1 MFELRV
7 GRPHSRLFRQ
17 ALLLAGVSAVA
28 LTGSFGDVRA
38 RGLQG
43 GDGQAASAAAL
54 AAASAQA
61 NAAQAAAT
69 ASQAMIRAAGSMQG
83 MRSIQAAARAAA
95 MAAGST
101 VPNGLTPGGLVVAP
115 GAVPGRTDGGAGLW
129 QGANLPTQTASG
141 GRTQVEIVQNEA
153 KSILTWDKF
162 NIGRETDLRI
172 NQSAGGTNAANW
184 ISLNRVLDTSTAPS
198 QILGTIKAEGQVYVI
213 NRNGIVFG
221 GSSQVN
227 VHTLVASSLSLSNA
241 QFMAGINKPLSI
253 PDIYASGYD
262 NSIPT
267 FGVVP
272 TSIDL
277 TDAPVDYGRTPGD
290 VVVQAGA
297 VIQSQVGGKAML
309 FAPHV
314 VNAGTISTPSGQA
327 ILAAGENVWLADPLI
342 TDQTSTLR
350 GLDVAV
356 SSPTSFLLQYGTVA
370 GEVMGWYPN
379 SVMATVLTAMESR
392 AASVGYSVTNN
403 GTVEAA
409 RGNISVVSREINQNG
424 TLVASTAL
432 NNQDGS
438 IILHAYSQGFFG
450 FGDGQRMFSWSSGTL
465 NLGAT
470 STTLVAPDLTDVS
483 TIEQTNIATRYRAGS
498 VDMRGKLIDIQAG
511 ATVVVPSGTIT
522 AVASS
527 LPKFGATPAVSETV
541 NDGSRI
547 YIGEGALLSVAGLQN
562 VMLSMESNTVTAELR
577 INELRDSVL
586 YIDSWLRGA
595 TIYVDK
601 RVKGTFTDGP
611 MAGVQWVQN
620 KDGSYQTGSW
630 VGTPIGDVSAWIGTG
645 TMTLAELS
653 TTGGTITLKSG
664 GDIITRAGSM
674 LDVAGGS
681 VRYADGY
688 ITTTRLLGADG
699 RIYDIGAA
707 MPDQQYVSLAGGFS
721 RYHERIKVTETW
733 ASILDRNGGTRFET
747 GYVEGRNAG
756 GIVIYNGAGLAM
768 EGEIDGHVITG
779 ERQATGSSVA
789 TAGSL
794 QLGGGSDPERSWLS
808 SNIIVSNDPTRLA
821 AGFTVASALP
831 TAFYDTTVERTYRA
845 KTTYLDADMLRESG
859 LGTFNLF
866 YNKDFKVVAGST
878 LELSPGATLNIF
890 QNIAPTA
897 DVQTNVSIDG
907 GIRIAGGTI
916 KVTSNNGIS
925 VGAHAT
931 LDVSGLWFNEFTSG
945 TPALAPKINGGS
957 ITLDVNEN
965 ATKVGIVGGVEIAA
979 GAVLDVSGGGW
990 LSQVGGKPK
999 LKVGDAGSI
1008 RIISLT
1014 TTDLAAL
1021 DLRGYAAGS
1030 GGSLSIVMLGDMQ
1043 IGGTKPV
1050 SPATIYLPATLFAER
1065 GFRSVAMATD
1075 GDVVVPDGITV
1086 SQLPVNVD
1094 MLGADYL
1101 SVATGAPITAVG
1113 KVRALD
1119 LADRLT
1125 RKPASFTI
1133 TSPKTITLGSG
1144 ATLAT
1149 DVKGSITLTQGD
1161 AVNSGSAVI
1170 KGNIDAP
1177 AGTIT
1182 VNAKTLTV
1190 ASGARLTARG
1200 VAAIVSDPTTGLR
1213 TGTVLNGGTVSLTGA
1228 MALDTSVLIDVS
1240 GTSGV
1245 IDDPQRGRGSNA
1257 TILLASD
1264 GGTITLTGGT
1274 SAGSAID
1281 AGMLAKAGGAG
1292 ASGGTLTLL
1301 SGAVSGSAQNS
1312 MPTATT
1318 TYIGYFKLV
1327 GAGGK
1332 YSYDPATGAYS
1343 ANATTGTYNFVGGTA
1358 FGTAAAVIDL
1368 DPYDEYGTT
1377 AYKLPSTMR
1386 SAINNLSTLATAA
1399 MQIVNGL
1406 AADAPAPDGI
1416 KPWVQ
1421 NSAITEKAVVL
1432 LNKYFYAAT
1441 RSGPSSAYVYT
1452 PGTKIKVAD
1461 VAGVAVSVSANAIN
1475 NGGFGAIN
1483 LPAVKLGNGVN
1494 LTMPGAMVSVGTL
1507 TAPSVGANAEI
1518 HAAYIA
1524 LGALGA
1530 GATATTAAVGGTLTL
1545 DAQLVDVT
1553 AGVTRGYGD
1562 TRLIAGDIRLVGNA
1576 VTTNP
1581 FLNVDGTLTLQAAQI
1596 YPATQTTATITA
1608 VNRILVLPNGT
1619 AAAPLSAGGSLTLSA
1634 PDIDIFGTIRV
1645 PFGSLA
1651 LSASHE
1657 ITLGDGAVVSV
1668 SGDGLTVPYG
1678 VLLNGDTWATQN
1690 SVGGQ
1695 PVTIAAPP
1703 EKKITLDAPSVTM
1716 ASGSTIDIRG
1726 GGDLY
1731 ASEFVVGSGGSHD
1744 ILAMAGV
1751 YAILPASAS
1760 ITAPAS
1766 ALAVGSRV
1774 WLAGGNGLAA
1784 GWYTLLPAQYAL
1796 LPGAMAIQVVA
1807 GSSGKSVKSP
1817 FTMNDGTVLMSGRL
1831 GNALDGSAD
1840 ALASNFRVMSGSV
1853 VRAYSEYNE
1862 ATANAFFSSDAF
1874 RLTQYRL
1881 TGLDIVTPQRP
1892 MDGGSVVFKAINQL
1906 TLDGQLRSAAADGGR
1921 AGLVDIA
1928 ATNIAVVGAGQ
1939 DSGGLAGYLVIDS
1952 ARLSSFGA
1960 ASLLLG
1966 GVRTQTATGLAVEVF
1981 AGSIVVRNDA
1991 GSALVGPE
1999 IILAASDEVTI
2010 GAGSVLRAEGEVS
2023 GGSGNL
2029 IMKPQVAEVWSNNG
2043 TPNNAADDYLVSPS
2057 RDYGALVRLSN
2068 GDVVTVNRTNV
2079 DGSSHG
2085 NVSIAAGAVL
2095 AGGKAL
2101 LIDATRSATLASSA
2115 ALSAQD
2121 ITLSGSRIG
2130 FGGGSTGLVFDAASL
2145 ARFNAAQNLTF
2156 RSYSSID
2163 FFTGID
2169 FGSAG
2174 LKSVTLDATGL
2185 VGRSAAATTITGDT
2199 VVLRNTVGAYSDPA
2213 VNDQGALTLNTNQLV
2228 LDSGVKTLR
2237 GFNTVTL
2244 NAANRLVGQ
2253 GNGSL
2258 DAGSAGIRIVTP
2270 LIAALNGAD
2279 QALITSGA
2287 LAVIGSAATQVAR
2300 DAASLGSRWSFTA
2313 GAIDFGGRIDAL
2325 GGRVALTAVGGDVVL
2340 QGGTS
2345 IDVGGF
2351 GKTFNDVTAYSN
2363 AGTIR
2368 LTSVGGSVRAN
2379 AGSML
2384 NLAADAGGGDAGTL
2398 SAVASGGGA
2407 VDLAGTID
2415 AHALSGKGG
2424 SFTLDIGT
2432 LPDFAG
2438 FSQRLES
2445 AGFTRSRQFRVR
2457 NGDVVLDGTTV
2468 VEDFA
2473 LSADAG
2479 MVTIIGSID
2488 ASAAYGGSIAISGG
2502 NGLVMTSSANLM
2514 ARSTTALGSGRV
2526 TLEASGGALDVRGG
2540 VIDVSGGERGRVRFR
2555 ALQNGTHDGV
2565 AVNNLQ
2571 VDVRGARAAV
2581 LEAVAVYDS
2590 ADGSVETP
2598 WAGAV
2603 TDAATFMAAA
2613 PGIAATIST
2622 GIAVMAGIE
2631 IRSAG
2636 DLTLSSTLDL
2646 ASTFSGHQGGLTLR
2660 AGGNLTILGSIS
2672 DGFSDGTKT
2681 GALLA
2686 QDSWDLRLV
2695 AGADLGAANALAVT
2709 PIAGLASNSGS
2720 LVIGDAS
2727 NGYLVRTG
2735 TGDLAARAGRDIR
2748 LANYQSV
2755 IYTAGKQDTTVYADF
2770 STGSTGAVYG
2780 IQGGNLGISAG
2791 GSISSTLPTD
2801 TADNML
2807 FTNWLKKAGITDNA
2821 FVFTT
2826 QQSTWWVDYSGFT
2839 QGVGALGGGNVNVQ
2853 AGGDL
2858 DNLLVALATSGRVHG
2873 GKVTADDK
2881 VLQVDNGGAM
2891 TVVAGGAVKAGSYYI
2906 ARGAATIDAGTF
2918 EIGRQVTSTL
2928 TGGNVPQITTY
2939 NIAPVLALGD
2949 ATLNVRT
2956 GGDLRLQT
2964 VLDPLLAYDPH
2975 AGIYNQTYLL
2985 GITGNSELN
2994 LTSVGGNVTLVNQ
3007 ARYLSQN
3014 VSTITNWHEI
3024 YDTTVQYANQYAGN
3038 LYPALTRITALN
3050 GSVSNLGQLSTL
3062 PAARSELTILAA
3074 QNIDVGDILM
3084 SRATADMLP
3093 SPFHPISFSG
3103 SAVQY
3108 YDLSDSST
3116 EKFLALLLNA
3126 PSLGTQYSASNEFN
3140 TYLNSVGNPAVLPN
3154 ADDYEPSRIYALNG
3168 SVRSGKLIS
3177 NEQTWISAGVDIRN
3191 VGMNLR
3197 NLHAIDVSWLNA
3209 GNDVIQRYVGVT
3221 LPPFITIQGPGG
3233 LLVTA
3238 GRDIYADELRITST
3252 GNRTYTTGSGVETAV
3267 KGLSPYGAS
3276 IELLA
3281 GLHGQQ
3287 PDYSAVVATYLDP
3300 SSIGSM
3306 PAYRTTTVNGQTIP
3320 LYLTDAYE
3328 TRDGIVKQTRSGLVS
3343 FIKDV
3348 TGQAL
3353 SPLDAWAAY
3362 QALPVLTQ
3370 QRFLRQVY
3378 MQELREAGRDHNNGS
3393 VTGGYQRGYDAI
3405 AALFPGDGW
3414 KGNVQSGNAL
3424 IRTSFGGDIQVM
3436 TPGGGLQVAALNQ
3449 AVDAGYGLVTLG
3461 YGRIDVFAEQDVV
3474 VNRSRIL
3481 TFTGGDVTIWSTLGD
3496 IDAGK
3501 GAKTTRVP
3509 SAPLIAT
3516 DIDGVTRVTER
3527 TDIGGSGIGTVL
3539 GIAGVEPGDLD
3550 LIAPVG
3556 TVDAGDA
3563 GIRVAGN
3570 FNVAAL
3576 FVLNTDNIKVGGQS
3590 KGVPKVEAPTVN
3602 LTLETKDKAAADAVK
3617 DATQQTSNERPSV
3630 IIVEVLGYGGGNG
3643 DVDRPADEDKA
3654 RKEEEDRRRQ
3664 RSDNGLQDPRSRVQV
3679 LGAGELSVE
3688 QAARLADAR
3697 RAGAGR

>member
-1 MFELRV
+1 M
-7 GRPHSRLFRQ
+7 
-17 ALLLAGVSAVA
+17 GV
-28 LTGSFGDVRA
+28 
-38 RGLQG
+38 
-43 GDGQAASAAAL
+43 SAAAL
-54 AAASAQA
+54 LLGFIAGAEARSLGGGGSATTTAATAAAAAAQASAQ
-61 NAAQAAAT
+61 QSAAT
-69 ASQAMIRAAGSMQG
+69 ASQAMMRASAAVQSLRAAQT
-83 MRSIQAAARAAA
+83 AARAAA
-95 MAAGST
+95 MAASSA
-101 VPNGLTPGGLVVAP
+101 VPNGLTPGGLVMAP
-115 GAVPGRTDGGAGLW
+115 GATPSVTDGGAGLW
-129 QGANLPTQTASG
+129 QGANLPTQAVSG
-141 GRTQVEIVQNEA
+141 GRTQVEIKQTEA
-153 KSILTWDKF
+153 KAILTWQSF
-162 NIGRETDLRI
+162 NVGRDTDLYF
-172 NQSAGGTNAANW
+172 NQSAGGDKVANW
-184 ISLNRVLDTSTAPS
+184 IALNRVLDPSLAPS
-198 QILGTIKAEGQVYVI
+198 RILGRIGAEGQVYVI
-213 NRNGIVFG
+213 NRNGIIFD
-221 GSSQVN
+221 GSSQVD

-253 PDIYASGYD
+253 PDIYSSGAD

-267 FGVVP
+267 FGDAP
-272 TSIDL
+272 TSTTL
-277 TDAPVDYGRTPGD
+277 TDAPVAYATPPGD
-290 VVVQAGA
+290 VVVRAGA
-297 VIQSQVGGKAML
+297 LIESQVGGKAML

-314 VNAGTISTPSGQA
+314 VNAGTIWTPGGQA

-342 TDQTSTLR
+342 TDQSSTLR
-350 GLDVAV
+350 GLDVAA
-356 SSPTSFLLQYGTVA
+356 SSPTGFLLQYYA
-370 GEVMGWYPN
+370 LSGEVMGWNKNP
-379 SVMATVLTAMESR
+379 VMANVLAAMDAR
-392 AASVGYSVTNN
+392 AASVGYSVTNT
-403 GTVEAA
+403 GVVEAA
-409 RGNISVVSREINQNG
+409 RGNISVVAREINQNG
-424 TLVASTAL
+424 ALIASTAL

-450 FGDGQRMFSWSSGTL
+450 YGDGQRMFSWSSGTV
-465 NLGAT
+465 NLGSASAT
-470 STTLVAPDLTDVS
+470 VVGPDLTDTS
-483 TIEQTNIATRYRAGS
+483 SIEQTNIATRYRAGS
-498 VDMRGKLIDIQAG
+498 VDLRGELIDIEAG

-527 LPKFGATPAVSETV
+527 LPKFGAVPASSEKV
-541 NDGSRI
+541 VDGSRI

-562 VMLSMESNTVTAELR
+562 VLLSMESNTVTAELR

-595 TIYVDK
+595 TIYIDK

-611 MAGVQWVQN
+611 MAGVQWIQN
-620 KDGSYQTGSW
+620 KDGSYQVGNW

-645 TMTLAELS
+645 TTTLAELS
-653 TTGGTITLKSG
+653 TTGGSITLKSG
-664 GDIITRAGSM
+664 GDIITRAGSV

-681 VRYADGY
+681 VRYASGY
-688 ITTTRLLGADG
+688 VTTTQLLGADG
-699 RIYDIGAA
+699 RIYNIGSA
-707 MPDQQYVSLAGGFS
+707 MPDQVYVGLAGGFT
-721 RYHERIKVTETW
+721 RDHAHWGIKETW
-733 ASILDRNGGTRFET
+733 TSILGRGSKSVRFEE
-747 GYVEGRNAG
+747 GYTDGRNAG
-756 GIVIYNGAGLAM
+756 GIVIYNGAGLVM

-779 ERQATGSSVA
+779 ARQATGSSVA

-808 SNIIVSNDPTRLA
+808 SNIIVSNDPARLA
-821 AGFTVASALP
+821 AGFTVASALS
-831 TAFYDTTVERTYRA
+831 TAFFDTSVEQPYRA
-845 KTTYLDADMLRESG
+845 KTTYLDADMLSESG
-859 LGTFNLF
+859 IGTFNLF
-866 YNKDFKVVAGST
+866 YNKTFEVATGT
-878 LELSPGATLNIF
+878 ALELAPGATLNIF
-890 QNIAPTA
+890 QNLSPSATT
-897 DVQTNVSIDG
+897 QTNVSIDG
-907 GIRIAGGTI
+907 SIRVAGGTI

-925 VGAHAT
+925 IGAHAT

-945 TPALAPKINGGS
+945 TAAEAPKVNGGS

-979 GAVLDVSGGGW
+979 TAVLDVSGGGW
-990 LSQVGGKPK
+990 LRQVGGKPK
-999 LKVGDAGSI
+999 LKVGDAGAI
-1008 RIISLT
+1008 KIVSLV

-1030 GGSLSIVMLGDMQ
+1030 GGSISIVMLGDMQ
-1043 IGGTKPV
+1043 VGGTKPAD
-1050 SPATIYLPATLFAER
+1050 PATIYLPAMLWADR
-1065 GFRSVAMATD
+1065 GFRAVNVATD
-1075 GDVVVPDGITV
+1075 GDVEIPDGATV

-1094 MLGADYL
+1094 MLGADYA
-1101 SVATGAPITAVG
+1101 SVATGMPITAVG
-1113 KVRALD
+1113 KLRVLD
-1119 LADRLT
+1119 LVDRLT
-1125 RKPASFTI
+1125 RKSASLTI
-1133 TSPKTITLGSG
+1133 SSPKTITLGSG
-1144 ATLAT
+1144 ATLAS
-1149 DVKGSITLTQGD
+1149 DVKGSITLTQGE
-1161 AVNSGSAVI
+1161 AVNTGAAVI
-1170 KGNIDAP
+1170 KGSIDAP
-1177 AGTIT
+1177 AGVITI
-1182 VNAKTLTV
+1182 NANKLTV
-1190 ASGARLTARG
+1190 AGGARLTARG
-1200 VAAIVSDPTTGLR
+1200 VAAIVTDPATGLR

-1228 MALDTSVLIDVS
+1228 MALEASVLIDVS
-1240 GTSGV
+1240 GTAGV
-1245 IDDPQRGRGSNA
+1245 IDDPQRARGSNA
-1257 TILLASD
+1257 TVLLASD
-1264 GGTITLTGGT
+1264 GGTISLTGGT
-1274 SAGSAID
+1274 SAGSTID
-1281 AGMLAKAGGAG
+1281 AGLLAKAGGAG
-1292 ASGGTLTLL
+1292 ASGGTLTLTN
-1301 SGAVSGSAQNS
+1301 GAVLGSAQNS

-1332 YSYDPATGAYS
+1332 YSYDPATGAYY
-1343 ANATTGTYNFVGGTA
+1343 ANAASGTYNFVGGTA

-1377 AYKLPSTMR
+1377 AYKLPAAMR
-1386 SAINNLSTLATAA
+1386 SAINNLSTLTAA
-1399 MQIVNGL
+1399 SMQIVNGL

-1421 NSAITEKAVVL
+1421 NTAITEKAVVL
-1432 LNKYFYAAT
+1432 LNKYFYAAI

-1452 PGTKIKVAD
+1452 PGTKIKIAD
-1461 VAGVAVSVSANAIN
+1461 IAGASVSVSANAIN
-1475 NGGFGAIN
+1475 NGGFGAVN
-1483 LPAVKLGNGVN
+1483 LPGVKLGNGVN
-1494 LTMPGAMVSVGTL
+1494 LNLPGAALSIGRL
-1507 TAPSVGANAEI
+1507 TAPSVGASAEI
-1518 HAAYIA
+1518 NAAYIA
-1524 LGALGA
+1524 LGGNVNAN
-1530 GATATTAAVGGTLTL
+1530 TAPAGGTLTL
-1545 DAQLVDVT
+1545 TAELIDVT

-1562 TRLIAGDIRLVGNA
+1562 TKLIAGDIRLVGNDF
-1576 VTTNP
+1576 TPNP
-1581 FLNVDGTLTLQAAQI
+1581 LLNVDGTLTLQAAQI
-1596 YPATQTTATITA
+1596 YPATQTIATITA
-1608 VNRILVLPNGT
+1608 ADRIVVLPNGT

-1634 PDIDIFGTIRV
+1634 PDIDIYGTVRV
-1645 PFGSLA
+1645 PFGSLT

-1657 ITLGDGAVVSV
+1657 ITLGAEAVVSV

-1678 VLLNGDTWATQN
+1678 VLLNGDTWALQT
-1690 SVGGQ
+1690 SAGGV

-1703 EKKITLDAPSVTM
+1703 QKKITLDAPSVTM
-1716 ASGSTIDIRG
+1716 ASGSTTDIRG

-1731 ASEFVVGSGGSHD
+1731 ASEFVVGSGGSHN
-1744 ILAMAGV
+1744 ILTMAGV
-1751 YAILPASAS
+1751 YAILPASGS
-1760 ITAPAS
+1760 VTAPSS

-1796 LPGAMAIQVVA
+1796 LPGAMAIQMVA
-1807 GSSGKSVKSP
+1807 GSSGKSLPKP

-1831 GNALDGSAD
+1831 GNALDGSTD
-1840 ALASNFRVMSGSV
+1840 ALSSNFRVMSGRV

-1881 TGLDIVTPQRP
+1881 TGLDVVTPQRP

-1906 TLDGQLRSAAADGGR
+1906 TLDGQLQSVAADGGR

-1928 ATNIAVVGAGQ
+1928 AAKIAVLGAGQ
-1939 DSGGLAGYLVIDS
+1939 DTSGLAGYLIIDS
-1952 ARLSSFGA
+1952 SRLSGFGA

-1981 AGSIVVRNDA
+1981 ANSIEVRNDGA
-1991 GSALVGPE
+1991 SALVGPE
-1999 IILAASDEVTI
+1999 IILAASDGITI
-2010 GAGSVLRAEGEVS
+2010 AAGSALRAEGKVF

-2029 IMKPQVAEVWSNNG
+2029 IMKPQVAEVWSDNG
-2043 TPNNAADDYLVSPS
+2043 TSWDPKDDYMVSPA
-2057 RDYGALVRLSN
+2057 RDYGALIRLSN
-2068 GDVVTVNRTNV
+2068 GDVVAVNRTNA

-2085 NVSIAAGAVL
+2085 NVSIGAGAVL
-2095 AGGKAL
+2095 SGGKAL

-2115 ALSAQD
+2115 ALSAAD

-2130 FGGGSTGLVFDAASL
+2130 FGGGSSGLVFDAASL
-2145 ARFNAAQNLTF
+2145 ARFNAAQNLTL

-2163 FFTGID
+2163 FYTAID

-2185 VGRSAAATTITGDT
+2185 VGRSAAATTITGET
-2199 VVLRNTVGAYSDPA
+2199 VVLRNTVGAFSEPA
-2213 VNDQGALTLNTNQLV
+2213 VADQGALTLDTNQLV
-2228 LDSGVKTLR
+2228 LGSGAKILR
-2237 GFNTVTL
+2237 GFGAVTL
-2244 NAANRLVGQ
+2244 NAAGRVVGQ
-2253 GNGSL
+2253 GDGSL
-2258 DAGSAGIRIVTP
+2258 DAGSAAIRIVTP
-2270 LIAALNGAD
+2270 LITALNGAG
-2279 QALITSGA
+2279 QAVTTTGG
-2287 LAVIGSAATQVAR
+2287 LAVVGGVATQVAR

-2313 GAIDFGGRIDAL
+2313 AAIDFGGRVDAL

-2340 QGGTS
+2340 GGGAS

-2351 GKTFNDVTAYSN
+2351 DKTFNDVTATSN
-2363 AGTIR
+2363 AGTIS

-2384 NLAADAGGGDAGTL
+2384 NLAAAAGGGDAGTL
-2398 SAVASGGGA
+2398 SAVASGGGS

-2415 AHALSGKGG
+2415 AHASSGKGG
-2424 SFTLDIGT
+2424 AFTLDIGA
-2432 LPDFAG
+2432 LPDFDG
-2438 FSQRLES
+2438 FSQRLEA
-2445 AGFTRSRQFRVR
+2445 AGFTRSRQFRIR
-2457 NGDVVLDGTTV
+2457 SGDVVLDGNTV
-2468 VEDFA
+2468 VEDFV

-2479 MVTIIGSID
+2479 TVTIIGRID
-2488 ASAAYGGSIAISGG
+2488 ASAAYGGSIAIAGG

-2526 TLEASGGALDVRGG
+2526 TLEASGGALDISGG

-2555 ALQNGTHDGV
+2555 ALQNSTHDGV
-2565 AVNNLQ
+2565 AVSNLQ
-2571 VDVRGARAAV
+2571 VDISGARAAV

-2590 ADGSVETP
+2590 ADGRVETP

-2603 TDAATFMAAA
+2603 TDAASFMAAA
-2613 PGIAATIST
+2613 PGIAATISS

-2636 DLTLSSTLDL
+2636 DLTLNASLDL

-2660 AGGNLTILGSIS
+2660 AAGNLNILGNIS
-2672 DGFSDGTKT
+2672 DGFSDATKT

-2686 QDSWDLRLV
+2686 QQSWDLRLV
-2695 AGADLGAANALAVT
+2695 AGADLSSANSLAVT

-2780 IQGGNLGISAG
+2780 IQGGNLGIAAG

-2801 TADNML
+2801 TTDNML
-2807 FTNWLKKAGITDNA
+2807 FTNWLKKAGMVNNA
-2821 FVFTT
+2821 FVFTG
-2826 QQSTWWVDYSGFT
+2826 QQSTWWIDYSGFT

-2858 DNLLVALATSGRVHG
+2858 DNLLVALATTGRVHG
-2873 GKVTADDK
+2873 GTVTADDK

-2918 EIGRQVTSTL
+2918 ENGRQVTSTV
-2928 TGGNVPQITTY
+2928 TGGNAPVITTY
-2939 NIAPVLALGD
+2939 DIAPMLALGD

-2956 GGDLRLQT
+2956 AGDLRLQT

-2985 GITGNSELN
+2985 GITGNSQLN

-3007 ARYLSQN
+3007 ARYLSQD
-3014 VSTITNWHEI
+3014 VETASFWHAI
-3024 YDTTVQYANQYAGN
+3024 QQTTVQFANQYAGN
-3038 LYPALTRITALN
+3038 LYPALTHITALN

-3074 QNIDVGDILM
+3074 QDIDLGNILM
-3084 SRATADMLP
+3084 ARATPDMLP
-3093 SPFHPISFSG
+3093 SPFHPISGSG
-3103 SAVQY
+3103 SALQY
-3108 YDLSDSST
+3108 YDLSESST
-3116 EKFLALLLNA
+3116 DKFLALLENPTPGA
-3126 PSLGTQYSASNEFN
+3126 YVTASNEFDR
-3140 TYLNSVGNPAVLPN
+3140 YLRSVGNPGILPN
-3154 ADDYEPSRIYALNG
+3154 AGDYEPSRIYALNG

-3197 NLHAIDVSWLNA
+3197 NLHGTDVSWLNA
-3209 GNDVIQRYVGVT
+3209 GNDVIQRYLGIT
-3221 LPPFITIQGPGG
+3221 FPPFITIQGPGD

-3238 GRDIYADELRITST
+3238 GRDIYADELRIIST
-3252 GNRTYTTGSGVETAV
+3252 GNRTYINGSGVDTAV
-3267 KGLSPYGAS
+3267 KGLSSYGSS

-3287 PDYSAVVATYLDP
+3287 PDYAAVEAAYVDP
-3300 SSIGSM
+3300 SKIGTM
-3306 PAYRTTTVNGQTIP
+3306 PSYLTVMINGELWP
-3320 LYLTDAYE
+3320 LYLTE
-3328 TRDGIVKQTRSGLVS
+3328 KFEVKDGVIVKQLRFGLAS
-3343 FIKDV
+3343 FIYDT
-3348 TGQAL
+3348 TGRVFESQADL
-3353 SPLDAWAAY
+3353 WAAY

-3393 VTGGYQRGYDAI
+3393 ITGGYQRGYDAV
-3405 AALFPGDGW
+3405 AALFPGDAW
-3414 KGNVQSGNAL
+3414 KGDVQSGNAL
-3424 IRTSFGGDIQVM
+3424 IRTGFGGDIRVM

-3461 YGRIDVFAEQDVV
+3461 YGRIEIFADQDVV

-3481 TFTGGDVTIWSTLGD
+3481 TFTGGDIIIWSTLGD

-3516 DIDGVTRVTER
+3516 DDDGVTRVTER
-3527 TDIGGSGIGTVL
+3527 TDISGSGIGTIL
-3539 GIAGVEPGDLD
+3539 GVAGVEAGDVD

-3576 FVLNTDNIKVGGQS
+3576 FVLNTDNIKVGGEI
-3590 KGVPKVEAPTVN
+3590 KGVPKAEAPAVS
-3602 LTLETKDKAAADAVK
+3602 LTLDTKDKAAADAVK
-3617 DATQQTSNERPSV
+3617 DATQQTANDRPSV
-3630 IIVEVLGYGGGNG
+3630 IIVEVLGYGGGG
-3643 DVDRPADEDKA
+3643 PGPADDERSRDKD
-3654 RKEEEDRRRQ
+3654 KDKDKDKDDRHGR
-3664 RSDNGLQDPRSRVQV
+3664 LQDSNGPAHVVGYGS
-3679 LGAGELSVE
+3679 LTE
-3688 QAARLADAR
+3688 QQKRLLTEAEKR
-3697 RAGAGR
+3697 NL